1 MTGADWVGSDSA
13 GSDNLRDLALQC
25 LAGDAAGVRVF
36 VGRFQQLVFSLCLQM
51 MRHRQDAEDVAQDS
65 IVRAVRHLATWD
77 QSRPIEPWL
86 LGIAAN
92 RCRTAL
98 ERRNRR
104 PIVMESLPEPS
115 SNGHSPSESGIQEE
129 VQRAVDTLRDDYRQC
144 FSLFHV
150 QQLSVQEI
158 SDLMHVPTGTVKTWL
173 HRARK
178 ILADEL
184 QRRGV
189 TGAQ

>member
-1 MTGADWVGSDSA
+1 VSDLA

-25 LAGDAAGVRVF
+25 LAGDAVGVRVF

-51 MRHRQDAEDVAQDS
+51 MRHRQDAEDVAQES

-115 SNGHSPSESGIQEE
+115 SNGHSPSESGVQEE

-150 QQLSVQEI
+150 QQLTVQEI

-189 TGAQ
+189 TGLQ

>member
-1 MTGADWVGSDSA
+1 MTGSD
-13 GSDNLRDLALQC
+13 DLHELARQC
-25 LAGDAAGVRVF
+25 LAGDAESLRAF

-51 MRHRQDAEDVAQDS
+51 MRHRQDAEDVAQES

-77 QSRPIEPWL
+77 QTRPIEPWL
-86 LGIAAN
+86 MGIAAN

-98 ERRNRR
+98 ERRSRR
-104 PIVMESLPEPS
+104 PIVMETLPDPESKGRPPS
-115 SNGHSPSESGIQEE
+115 GGIAEE

-144 FSLFHV
+144 FTLFHV

-173 HRARK
+173 HRARR
-178 ILADEL
+178 ILAEEL

-189 TGAQ
+189 TAD

>member
-1 MTGADWVGSDSA
+1 VTLTGSD
-13 GSDNLRDLALQC
+13 DLHELARQC
-25 LAGDAAGVRVF
+25 LTGDAESLRAF

-51 MRHRQDAEDVAQDS
+51 MRHRQDAEDVAQES

-86 LGIAAN
+86 MGIAAN

-104 PIVMESLPEPS
+104 PVVMETLPEPS
-115 SNGHSPSESGIQEE
+115 TNAHPTPGGIGEE

-144 FSLFHV
+144 FTLFHV

-158 SDLMHVPTGTVKTWL
+158 SDLMHVPAGTVKTWL

-189 TGAQ
+189 TG

>member
-1 MTGADWVGSDSA
+1 MTGSD
-13 GSDNLRDLALQC
+13 DLRDLALQC
-25 LAGDAAGVRVF
+25 LAGDASSVRAF

-51 MRHRQDAEDVAQDS
+51 MRHRQDAEDVAQES
-65 IVRAVRHLATWD
+65 IVRAVRHLTTWD

-98 ERRNRR
+98 DRRNRR
-104 PIVMESLPEPS
+104 PVVMENLPEPS
-115 SNGHSPSESGIQEE
+115 SNGHVPSESGISEE

-144 FSLFHV
+144 FTLFHV

-158 SDLMHVPTGTVKTWL
+158 ADLMHVPTGTVKTWL

-189 TGAQ
+189 TG

>member
-1 MTGADWVGSDSA
+1 MTGVD
-13 GSDNLRDLALQC
+13 DLHELARRC
-25 LAGDAAGVRVF
+25 LAGDADRLRTF
-36 VGRFQQLVFSLCLQM
+36 VERCQQLVFPLCLQM
-51 MRHRQDAEDVAQDS
+51 MRHRQDAEDVTQET
-65 IVRAVRHLATWD
+65 IVRAVRHLSTWD
-77 QSRPIEPWL
+77 QGRPIEPWL
-86 LGIAAN
+86 MGIAAN

-104 PIVMESLPEPS
+104 PVVIENPPEPV
-115 SNGHSPSESGIQEE
+115 SNGQASQGTIGEE
-129 VQRAVDTLRDDYRQC
+129 VQRAVDALRDDYRQC
-144 FSLFHV
+144 FTLFHV

-178 ILADEL
+178 ILAEEL

-189 TGAQ
+189 TAD

>member
-1 MTGADWVGSDSA
+1 MARFAGYALEGVTLTGSD
-13 GSDNLRDLALQC
+13 DLHELARQC
-25 LAGDAAGVRVF
+25 LAGDTESLRAF
-36 VGRFQQLVFSLCLQM
+36 VGRFQQLIFSLCLQM
-51 MRHRQDAEDVAQDS
+51 MRHRQDAEDVAQEA

-86 LGIAAN
+86 MGIAAN

-104 PIVMESLPEPS
+104 PMVMEVLPEPQ
-115 SNGHSPSESGIQEE
+115 SEGQASQGSINEE
-129 VQRAVDTLRDDYRQC
+129 VQRAVDTLREDYRQC
-144 FSLFHV
+144 FTLFYV

-173 HRARK
+173 HRSRK

-189 TGAQ
+189 TG

>member
-1 MTGADWVGSDSA
+1 MTGVD
-13 GSDNLRDLALQC
+13 DLHELARQC
-25 LAGDAAGVRVF
+25 LAGNSDSLRSF
-36 VGRFQQLVFSLCLQM
+36 VDRCQQIVFSLCLQM
-51 MRHRQDAEDVAQDS
+51 MRHRQDAEDVTQES
-65 IVRAVRHLATWD
+65 IVRAVRHLSTWD

-86 LGIAAN
+86 MGIAAN

-104 PIVMESLPEPS
+104 PLLLETLPEPV
-115 SNGHSPSESGIQEE
+115 SNAQAAPGTIGEE
-129 VQRAVDTLRDDYRQC
+129 VQRAVETLRDDYRQC
-144 FSLFHV
+144 FTLFHV

-173 HRARK
+173 HRTRK
-178 ILADEL
+178 ILAEEL

-189 TGAQ
+189 TAD

>member
-1 MTGADWVGSDSA
+1 MTGSD
-13 GSDNLRDLALQC
+13 DLPELARQC
-25 LAGDAAGVRVF
+25 LAGDADGLRQF
-36 VGRFQQLVFSLCLQM
+36 VGRFQQLIFSLCLQM
-51 MRHRQDAEDVAQDS
+51 MRHRQDAEDVAQES

-86 LGIAAN
+86 MGIAAN

-104 PIVMESLPEPS
+104 PMALENLPEPS
-115 SNGHSPSESGIQEE
+115 TNGHSVSSEQASRGSESSGISEE
-129 VQRAVDTLRDDYRQC
+129 VQRAVEGLRDDYRQC
-144 FSLFHV
+144 FTLFHV

-158 SDLMHVPTGTVKTWL
+158 SDLMGVPTGTVKTWL

-178 ILADEL
+178 ILAEEL

-189 TGAQ
+189 TAD

>member
-1 MTGADWVGSDSA
+1 MTGSD
-13 GSDNLRDLALQC
+13 DLQELARRC
-25 LAGDAAGVRVF
+25 LAGDAECLRAF
-36 VGRFQQLVFSLCLQM
+36 VGRFQQLIFSLCLQM
-51 MRHRQDAEDVAQDS
+51 MRHRQDAEDVTQES

-77 QSRPIEPWL
+77 QTRPIEPWL
-86 LGIAAN
+86 MGIAAN

-98 ERRNRR
+98 ERRSRR
-104 PIVMESLPEPS
+104 PLVMETLPEPE
-115 SNGHSPSESGIQEE
+115 SNGRSPSGGIAEE

-144 FSLFHV
+144 FTLFHV

-189 TGAQ
+189 TAD